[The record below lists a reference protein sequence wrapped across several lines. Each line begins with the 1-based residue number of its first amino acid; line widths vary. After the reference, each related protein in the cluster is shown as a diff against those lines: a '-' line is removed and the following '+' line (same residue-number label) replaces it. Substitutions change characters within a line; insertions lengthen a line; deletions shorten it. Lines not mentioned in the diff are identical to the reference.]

1 MNNRTILPL
10 LLACLLA
17 LPLTACQVEF
27 SEPTSVLAA
36 EQSST
41 SGGESSGDPAPEPE
55 AEETESTL
63 TNGVDSTTERTE
75 TITVN
80 DEAVTVSLFTFRCSL
95 GFIMEYP
102 YETFRCAWDE
112 ENQSAVFTS
121 DLTDEDGVAQGVL
134 TVSRGAETVEATIE
148 AVEAAAGDADL
159 STGEVTVGQG
169 DYAATE
175 LSYTDSGQGCH
186 VAVYVFENEGGD
198 VFQMEL
204 RYTDSAGTFL
214 LPRMALMR
222 QCFQFVT

>member
-1 MNNRTILPL
+1 MKTRTILPL

-17 LPLTACQVEF
+17 LPLTACRVEF

-41 SGGESSGDPAPEPE
+41 SGGESSSGLSPEPE
-55 AEETESTL
+55 AQESDSTL
-63 TNGVDSTTERTE
+63 TNGVDSTTRRTE

-80 DEAVTVSLFTFRCSL
+80 DEAVTVSLFTFQCSL
-95 GFIMEYP
+95 GFTMEYP

-112 ENQSAVFTS
+112 ESQSAVFTS

-134 TVSRGAETVEATIE
+134 TVSRGEETVEATLA
-148 AVEAAAGDADL
+148 AVAAAAGDADL
-159 STGEVTVGQG
+159 ATEEATVGQG
-169 DYAATE
+169 EYAATE
-175 LSYTDSGQGCH
+175 LSYTNSGLGYH
-186 VAVYVFENEGGD
+186 VAVYVFENDGGD

-222 QCFQFVT
+222 RCFQFVT

>member
-1 MNNRTILPL
+1 MMKTRTILPL

-36 EQSST
+36 EQST
-41 SGGESSGDPAPEPE
+41 SDGESSSGLSPEPE
-55 AEETESTL
+55 AEAAESTL
-63 TNGVDSTTERTE
+63 TNGVDSTTQRTE

-95 GFIMEYP
+95 GFTMEYP
-102 YETFRCAWDE
+102 YETFRCAWDDE
-112 ENQSAVFTS
+112 SQSAVFTS
-121 DLTDEDGVAQGVL
+121 DLTDEDGVPQGVL
-134 TVSRGAETVEATIE
+134 TVSRGAETVEATLA

-159 STGEVTVGQG
+159 TTGEATVGQG
-169 DYAATE
+169 EYVATL
-175 LSYTDSGQGCH
+175 LSYTDSGRGYY
-186 VAVYVFENEGGD
+186 VEVYVFENDGGE